1 MVAGVHGLPGQCVRQ
16 HVEGVLRVVLGNVT
30 ALNHSME
37 EGSVLETP
45 LKMKYATDRV
55 VLLVRKTNIWTKY
68 VACMFFYSAFLFEP
82 PKNKKLIALET
93 EIKWERIVCDV
104 LY

>member
-30 ALNHSME
+30 APNHSME

-82 PKNKKLIALET
+82 PKNKKQIALET